1 MPLNHPATVRP
12 RYGKR
17 LARIQGM
24 TLRRW
29 GGLLVSSLALNG
41 LIHSAQLG
49 AQEQTAAKQAARL
62 DETARTAFI
71 RSARVWSPTNIP
83 SMDLRAGPD
92 GGGAFPPNQMVT
104 CTYVEGRQHGS
115 SRKFA
120 CAMSPGD
127 VVKIRYGVH
136 NQEVQASV
144 LATRLLWAIGFAADR
159 VYPVRVRCKGCPS
172 DPWQRPGRVRE
183 DHVFAPAVIER
194 HPEGDEVTDE
204 GKAGWSWREL
214 DLVDEGMGGA
224 SPAQRDALKLLAVF
238 MQHTDTKR
246 ERQRLLCL
254 PGGLV
259 AGGRC
264 VRPFLVLHDVGLT
277 FGQANTFNR
286 TGSGSVDLDKWA
298 NTPVWKDPGACVGHL
313 SKSLTGTLGN
323 PPISEAGRLFLA
335 NLLVQLSDRQLHDLF
350 EVAGVDREPE
360 WVAAF
365 KHKRD
370 EIVLAHCAR

>member
-62 DETARTAFI
+62 DDTARTAFI
-71 RSARVWSPTNIP
+71 RSAQVWSPTNIP

-144 LATRLLWAIGFAADR
+144 LATRLLWALGFAADR

-204 GKAGWSWREL
+204 G
-214 DLVDEGMGGA
+214 MGGA

-246 ERQRLLCL
+246 EQQRLLCL
-254 PGGLV
+254 PGGLA

-277 FGQANTFNR
+277 FGHANTFNR

-298 NTPVWKDPGACVGHL
+298 NTPVWKDPGACV
-313 SKSLTGTLGN
+313 
-323 PPISEAGRLFLA
+323 
-335 NLLVQLSDRQLHDLF
+335 
-350 EVAGVDREPE
+350 
-360 WVAAF
+360 
-365 KHKRD
+365 
-370 EIVLAHCAR
+370 